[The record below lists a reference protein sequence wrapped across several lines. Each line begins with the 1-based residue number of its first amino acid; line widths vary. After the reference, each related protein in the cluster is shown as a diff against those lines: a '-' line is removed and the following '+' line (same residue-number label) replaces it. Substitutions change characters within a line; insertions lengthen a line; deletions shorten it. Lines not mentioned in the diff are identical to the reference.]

1 MRQFKIGYGYTNT
14 NEYGTRL
21 YINDLKIEKI
31 SGNDSFR
38 KTGGIKTRG
47 IYTKEIFENNTFHD
61 VYMVG
66 TAFEDIYPDAE
77 QRTTGN
83 RVLKI
88 DNNTIYNSGGRGLR
102 LTIFDRSFNVI
113 TDTTYD
119 VHVDDA

>member
-1 MRQFKIGYGYTNT
+1 MRQLKIGYGYTTT

-47 IYTKEIFENNTFHD
+47 IYAKEIFENNTFHD

-66 TAFEDIYPDAE
+66 TALEYIYPDAE

-119 VHVDDA
+119 VYGDDA